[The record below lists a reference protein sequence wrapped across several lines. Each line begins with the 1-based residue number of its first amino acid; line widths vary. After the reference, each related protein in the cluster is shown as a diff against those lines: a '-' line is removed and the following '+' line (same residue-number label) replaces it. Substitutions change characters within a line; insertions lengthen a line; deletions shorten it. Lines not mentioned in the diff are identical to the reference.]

1 MPVSRSRRRTRRN
14 RLQSGIQLEHLEQ
27 RRLLAYTP
35 PSDYVLLGS
44 LTVPTTDTS
53 TESFIIPANTTY
65 HFVASG
71 TGTIASGRALDA
83 EYVQSAGPSGGQWIN
98 AKQGVDWGIGLAS
111 ATRELKGLYW
121 SPSSWQSDAVYGTSL
136 TAGTSSMTVSLKY
149 FDDQYSDNTGSLTV
163 AVYGPPADSGKDD
176 VPCDDSC
183 TPNNGN
189 FSNGVG
195 LSDGDLL
202 YRANGAGA
210 GSLGIGPSP
219 GLEWSTDRA
228 TSSGTSVY
236 GNGWSTA
243 GEPVIERLT
252 EGADGVGTMLRL
264 SFSPADQRN
273 WTGETWSGPFVRAGK
288 HGSTDTLS
296 LVGGQYVFQT
306 SDGDTLTFNGVDSSV
321 PAALRG
327 RIVAREDSSGNRLTY
342 TYNANGSIAKL
353 ESFFAG
359 QTTPMEIQEYAY
371 LASPNANAGKVAK
384 IDIRRG
390 DNTLVRSTSYAYYD
404 GTSGSGLLGD
414 LASITVLDAAGTLL
428 DARVYRYSSA
438 ATGVSLLEYAFDTDA
453 VRRATAAGINLVT
466 ATSAAVAMYAT
477 DYYQY
482 DSQKR
487 VIRHD
492 VQGGGCSSCSNGIG
506 TYTYTYAT
514 NTNSGALSAPATG
527 RWIKKTTETRPD
539 GSQRIVYLNFSTQ
552 PMLEVIRAQEN
563 GVTTQIGTYTRYDA
577 NGLPIWRVSPS
588 AIALPTNLSVIE
600 VYPDLLHE
608 VGGNFQY
615 INDSAGLIEVTTY
628 GATTTATATSP
639 GDVNRLVASTGV
651 KRGDLGTTFTQE
663 AFTYFSQSASDG
675 SMITPLA
682 TRTTYTGEASTGPQ
696 TTSYAYTFAS
706 GTTQILAQQTTLP
719 VVTSSQNGPGVA
731 DVVTQVF
738 DDSGRMIWS
747 KDGDGFLMY
756 TAYDSGTGAVV
767 KTITD
772 VDTSR
777 TSEFQ
782 SLPTGWSTP
791 AGGGL
796 HLVTAYEVDRLGR
809 TTKTTDPQG
818 NVTYTVYNDVGHE
831 TRTYVGWNAT
841 THGTTGP
848 IQVSRKD
855 SSGKYTETL
864 TFAGTPAVNSAGRPT
879 GTEAITNLQ
888 SLTRSIVNTAGQ
900 VIAVDRYSNLA
911 GLAYS
916 TSETLGTEGTNYLR
930 TRYAY
935 DNHAQVDRVQS
946 PAGTI
951 THSIY
956 DGFSRLVAT
965 WIGTNDSTTNGL
977 KWTPTTGSASSNM
990 TLVETRAYDVSSNL
1004 LDVTQ
1009 LPGGGAAPRTTR
1021 TYYDWRNRAVA
1032 TKAGASATPSTEDL
1046 AVNRPLTYT
1055 EYDNLSRIV
1064 GESVFDGDGV
1074 TIVDSTSDGVPDK
1087 PSTALLRSYTTSSY
1101 DSQDRVY
1108 RTQALQVDQATGAI
1122 ATTPVKSTTSSF
1134 YDHRGNVMMVLPASG
1149 APVQSVHDGAGRLT
1163 RTYTLGYMFTPPTW
1177 TTASTVGNTIV
1188 LSQTEYTYDLNSN
1201 PIQTTTRERFHDAS
1215 VSLFGS
1221 LGTPTSGVPARV
1233 SYTTSYYDAANRLT
1247 ATVDVGTNG
1256 GVTYVRP
1263 GSIPSGSA
1271 TTLLTTY
1278 DYDSAGRV
1286 QTIIDPRGIMS
1297 AMLYDALGRTTISI
1311 ANFMGG
1317 APGPEYDVMTFDTFG
1332 AAGRLTSRTAD
1343 PLTGTP
1349 PQVTEF
1355 VYGVSPA
1362 TGSLVA
1368 SNDVLAETRYPDPS
1382 TGEPSATDR
1391 DIYTVNALG
1400 ERLTYTDR
1408 AGTTHT
1414 YTYDVVGRR
1423 ISDTVT
1429 TLGTG
1434 VNGAVRRIETA
1445 YDALGNATSVTSFNA
1460 ATGGSVVNQVVR
1472 AFTSF
1477 GQLTSEWQSHT
1488 GLVNLTTTP
1497 RVQYAYL
1504 QSGVGTQTRLSQ
1516 MTYPDGYTLALNS
1529 NGYDL
1534 VAGRV
1539 TNMSG
1544 AQAGSGTSGVLEAF
1558 KYLGAGTVAERAR
1571 PEVGMTL
1578 TMATTTGATGDGG
1591 DKYTGLDRFGRVV
1604 DQRWITGGGSS
1615 ATDVDRYG
1623 YTYDEHGN
1631 RTGRSNALAAAFSET
1646 YGYEGLNQLQS
1657 FTRGDAESPSL
1668 TQGWQ
1673 FDALG
1678 NWTTF
1683 TNNGTDQT
1691 RVYNAQ
1697 NELLQV
1703 GSTAL
1708 TYSATGN
1715 MTTDA
1720 QGRTLV
1726 YDAWNRLVSVNN
1738 TSGTQIAAYQYD
1750 GMNRRI
1756 VEQVAATGVSSA
1768 PVRDLFYS
1776 QAWQVLEERIRS
1788 SGGDIPAAADTRY
1801 VWSPVYVDALVAR
1814 DRNADANTS
1823 TGTGGLEERVY
1834 ALQDA
1839 NWNTTAIVAASG
1851 VSGFSTGDVIS
1862 RFAYTPYGESQTLTA
1877 SWGTPAAGSSPA
1889 TPWQHLFQGLKFSD
1903 VTGLAY
1909 IRARD
1914 YSATLGRFIEL
1925 DPIGFDAGDNNWYR
1939 FLGNGPT
1946 GKVDPSGRQ
1955 ENAPGIPSVW
1965 GFAPQISTAVFLW
1978 HYRAGRGGHLTIPS
1992 EDVKQLLNDNYI
2004 KRTVN
2009 SDSVL
2014 NGIARD
2020 TEDRYHL
2027 TPSCGKASRVFA
2039 SGAFDIR
2046 ASTYGGD
2053 AGNTIWSIATDDFH
2067 AYGNTTVKVVYTGT
2081 VSIDQCCP
2089 AAAVSFTGAI
2099 NYIVS
2104 DRFANPLDTKG
2115 PFYEGPETDTLGSP
2129 YGFSGNYYVQHVS
2142 STTTLPC
2149 GHTLRITSRRR

>member
-1 MPVSRSRRRTRRN
+1 
-14 RLQSGIQLEHLEQ
+14 
-27 RRLLAYTP
+27 
-35 PSDYVLLGS
+35 VLLGT

-71 TGTIASGRALDA
+71 TGTIATNPVRALDA
-83 EYVQSAGPSGGQWIN
+83 EYIQRGDPLAWENSKAE
-98 AKQGVDWGIGLAS
+98 VDWGIGLS
-111 ATRELKGLYW
+111 SRSVTSKGIYW

-136 TAGTSSMTVSLKY
+136 TAGASMMTVSLKY
-149 FDDQYSDNTGSLTV
+149 FDDEYGDNSGSLTV
-163 AVYGPPADSGKDD
+163 AVYAPPYAPPPESGKED

-183 TPNNGN
+183 TPNNGS

-202 YRANGAGA
+202 YRASGAGT

-228 TSSGTSVY
+228 TASGTSVY

-243 GEPVIERLT
+243 GQPVIEQT
-252 EGADGVGTMLRL
+252 ANVSGGAGSVIRL
-264 SFSPADQRN
+264 SFSPADQRY
-273 WTGETWSGPFVRAGK
+273 WTAASSTGSFTRAGMPS
-288 HGSTDTLS
+288 STDTLS

-327 RIVAREDSSGNRLTY
+327 CIVAREDSSGNRLTY

-438 ATGVSLLEYAFDTDA
+438 ATGVSLLEYTFDTDA

-466 ATSAAVAMYAT
+466 ATSAAVATYAT

-506 TYTYTYAT
+506 TYTYAYAT
-514 NTNSGALSAPATG
+514 NPNNSVLITS
-527 RWIKKTTETRPD
+527 RWSTKTTETRPD
-539 GSQRIVYLNFSTQ
+539 GSQRIVYLNARTQ

-588 AIALPTNLSVIE
+588 ALALPTNLSVIE
-600 VYPDLLHE
+600 AYPDLLHE

-651 KRGDLGTTFTQE
+651 KRGDLGTTITQE
-663 AFTYFSQSASDG
+663 AFTYLSQSASDG

-731 DVVTQVF
+731 DVVSQVF
-738 DDSGRMIWS
+738 DDSGRVIWS
-747 KDGDGFLMY
+747 KDGDGFLTY

-767 KTITD
+767 KSITD

-782 SLPTGWSTP
+782 NLPTGWATP

-796 HLVTAYEVDRLGR
+796 HLVTSYEVDRLGR

-818 NVTYTVYNDVGHE
+818 NVTYTVYNDVAQE

-855 SSGKYTETL
+855 SSGTYTETL
-864 TFAGTPAVNSAGRPT
+864 TFSGTPTVNSAGRPT
-879 GTEAITNLQ
+879 GTEAITSLQ
-888 SLTRSIVNTAGQ
+888 TLTRSIVNTAGQ
-900 VIAVDRYSNLA
+900 VVFVDRYVNLA

-916 TSETLGTEGTNYLR
+916 TSETLGTEGTDYLR

-1046 AVNRPLTYT
+1046 PVNRPLTYV
-1055 EYDNLSRIV
+1055 EYDNLSRAV

-1074 TIVDSTSDGVPDK
+1074 TIVDSTSDGLPDK

-1101 DSQDRVY
+1101 DSQDRLY

-1188 LSQTEYTYDLNSN
+1188 LSQTEYAYDLNSN

-1215 VSLFGS
+1215 VSFFGS
-1221 LGTPTSGVPARV
+1221 LGTPTSGIPARV
-1233 SYTTSYYDAANRLT
+1233 SYTTNYYDAANRLT

-1256 GVTYVRP
+1256 GVAYVRP

-1332 AAGRLTSRTAD
+1332 AAGRLTTRTAD
-1343 PLTGTP
+1343 PINGLP
-1349 PQVTEF
+1349 PQVTGF

-1400 ERLTYTDR
+1400 DRLTYTDR

-1423 ISDTVT
+1423 ISDTVI

-1460 ATGGSVVNQVVR
+1460 ATGGSAVNQVVR

-1497 RVQYAYL
+1497 RVQYAYF

-1516 MTYPDGYTLALNS
+1516 MTYPDGYTLSLNS
-1529 NGYDL
+1529 TGYDL

-1539 TNMSG
+1539 TNISG

-1558 KYLGAGTVAERAR
+1558 KYLGASTAAERSR
-1571 PEVGMTL
+1571 PEVGIML
-1578 TMATTTGATGDGG
+1578 TMATTTGITGDGG

-1604 DQRWITGGGSS
+1604 DQRWITGSGSS
-1615 ATDVDRYG
+1615 ATDVDRHG

-1657 FTRGDAESPSL
+1657 FTRGDTESPSL

-1683 TNNGTDQT
+1683 TTNGTDQT
-1691 RVYNAQ
+1691 RVFNAQ

-1726 YDAWNRLVSVNN
+1726 YDAWNRLVSVSNS
-1738 TSGTQIAAYQYD
+1738 SGTQIAAYQYD
-1750 GMNRRI
+1750 GMSRRI
-1756 VEQVAATGVSSA
+1756 VEQVAATGTSLA
-1768 PVRDLFYS
+1768 AVRDLFYS
-1776 QAWQVLEERIRS
+1776 QAWQVLEERVRS
-1788 SGGDIPAAADTRY
+1788 ASGDIPATADTRY

-1839 NWNTTAIVAASG
+1839 NLNTTAIAAASG
-1851 VSGFSTGDVIS
+1851 VSGFSTGAVIN

-1889 TPWQHLFQGLKFSD
+1889 TPWQHLFQGLKLSD

-1909 IRARD
+1909 VRARD
-1914 YSATLGRFIEL
+1914 YSATLGRFIEM
-1925 DPIGFDAGDNNWYR
+1925 DPIGFSAGDNNWYR
-1939 FLGNGPT
+1939 FVGNRPT
-1946 GKVDPSGRQ
+1946 GNVDPSGLDQETLIPVPSDPFSGETVEMPAGWPRGFPSPLPVPPPEVYELPFGPIDPPCDAVKSQPSQQPVARRQ
-1955 ENAPGIPSVW
+1955 YRSPLIVDPSDPPPPNTRSEAFKTWAAAKARDFLVQKGSELLMETGYLPTFGIPTP
-1965 GFAPQISTAVFLW
+1965 APCARPA
-1978 HYRAGRGGHLTIPS
+1978 HRA
-1992 EDVKQLLNDNYI
+1992 
-2004 KRTVN
+2004 
-2009 SDSVL
+2009 
-2014 NGIARD
+2014 
-2020 TEDRYHL
+2020 
-2027 TPSCGKASRVFA
+2027 
-2039 SGAFDIR
+2039 
-2046 ASTYGGD
+2046 
-2053 AGNTIWSIATDDFH
+2053 
-2067 AYGNTTVKVVYTGT
+2067 
-2081 VSIDQCCP
+2081 
-2089 AAAVSFTGAI
+2089 
-2099 NYIVS
+2099 
-2104 DRFANPLDTKG
+2104 
-2115 PFYEGPETDTLGSP
+2115 FY
-2129 YGFSGNYYVQHVS
+2129 
-2142 STTTLPC
+2142 
-2149 GHTLRITSRRR
+2149 RITDINVTRQRDGMYEIHIKAEWYY